1 MEPTEQDQPAPVEA
15 ATLDVPLSRGLST
28 KLLLLTIVFVLMA
41 EILIFV
47 PSIANFR
54 LRWLEERLVAAAA
67 VSSLLVEV
75 DPKDL
80 TRVAQDDVLMSIGAK
95 AIAVRDGKDV
105 SRLLTIA
112 DMPAEVDEHVDV
124 SNTGPVSAMTS
135 ALDTLV
141 FGGNRI
147 LRVYG
152 DAGESGKEFEVI
164 MPDYRLRNAMLVY
177 SRNVAIISLLIS
189 LFTATLVYSA
199 IDRIMIR
206 PIRAMTRA
214 MLAFAQSPD
223 DPAKLIKGGE
233 RTDEIGVAERELAD
247 MQAKLQKMLGEQKHL
262 ADLGLAVSKINHDM
276 RNTLASAQLLSDRLS
291 QVKDPAVQAFAP
303 KLLRAIDR
311 AASYSKGVL
320 AYGRTQEAP
329 PSRRKIRLRQLV
341 DEVYELLGVEPADLV
356 FVNEVG
362 ADFEIDADP
371 EQLYRV
377 LSNLCRNAVEAMRS
391 DRDPAL
397 VRRLTVSAER
407 QGSVSRVLVEDTG
420 PGLPPKAL
428 ENLFMPFRG
437 SARSGGTGL
446 GLAIAQELVRAHA
459 ARWNW
464 SKASA
469 ATPSLPFPSPTSRS
483 ASTRPAAACAARRD
497 GPGAVFPM
505 PFSLTRPMNLPRFF
519 PLSRHQAGSPAVRS
533 SGSGPSSP
541 DDKLTT
547 KLLPDRLAF
556 PKFSR

>member
-95 AIAVRDGKDV
+95 AIAVRSKDV

-341 DEVYELLGVEPADLV
+341 DEVYELLGVEPADVV

-446 GLAIAQELVRAHA
+446 GLAIAQELVRAHTGSVELVESVGGHTVFA
-459 ARWNW
+459 VSIPDQPVKLSDARR
-464 SKASA
+464 ALRRPA
-469 ATPSLPFPSPTSRS
+469 QS
-483 ASTRPAAACAARRD
+483 AS
-497 GPGAVFPM
+497 
-505 PFSLTRPMNLPRFF
+505 
-519 PLSRHQAGSPAVRS
+519 
-533 SGSGPSSP
+533 
-541 DDKLTT
+541 
-547 KLLPDRLAF
+547 
-556 PKFSR
+556 

>member
-1 MEPTEQDQPAPVEA
+1 MEPTEQDQSAPVEA

-95 AIAVRDGKDV
+95 AIAVRSKDV

-276 RNTLASAQLLSDRLS
+276 RNPLASAQLLSDRLS

-341 DEVYELLGVEPADLV
+341 DEVYELLGVEPADVV
-356 FVNEVG
+356 FVNKVG

-446 GLAIAQELVRAHA
+446 GLAIAQELVRAHTGSVELVESVGGHTVFA
-459 ARWNW
+459 VSIPDQPVKLSDARR
-464 SKASA
+464 ALRRPA
-469 ATPSLPFPSPTSRS
+469 QS
-483 ASTRPAAACAARRD
+483 AS
-497 GPGAVFPM
+497 
-505 PFSLTRPMNLPRFF
+505 
-519 PLSRHQAGSPAVRS
+519 
-533 SGSGPSSP
+533 
-541 DDKLTT
+541 
-547 KLLPDRLAF
+547 
-556 PKFSR
+556 

>member
-95 AIAVRDGKDV
+95 AIAVRSKDV

-124 SNTGPVSAMTS
+124 LNTGPVSAMTS

-341 DEVYELLGVEPADLV
+341 DEVYELLGVEPADVV

-446 GLAIAQELVRAHA
+446 GLAIAQELVRAHTGSVELVESVGGHTVFA
-459 ARWNW
+459 VSIPDQPVKLSDARR
-464 SKASA
+464 ALRRPA
-469 ATPSLPFPSPTSRS
+469 QS
-483 ASTRPAAACAARRD
+483 AS
-497 GPGAVFPM
+497 
-505 PFSLTRPMNLPRFF
+505 
-519 PLSRHQAGSPAVRS
+519 
-533 SGSGPSSP
+533 
-541 DDKLTT
+541 
-547 KLLPDRLAF
+547 
-556 PKFSR
+556 